1 MKIPLPCKFGELS
14 DCDGKLLPL
23 CGVHWFDWCPEDNIH
38 IFLKQGINGIPTLF
52 MKPVRNSSLFLWKY
66 QMIFFLTILTCI
78 QIRGL
83 IWSLI
88 LFGGIF
94 SYTNNIRSNN
104 QEGRSKKG
112 SEIHFVFQK
121 NYKRSQNIWKRPIIQ
136 LMTNPI
142 LQSET

>member
-1 MKIPLPCKFGELS
+1 MSYLIETENCYLFVAFIGLT
-14 DCDGKLLPL
+14 G
-23 CGVHWFDWCPEDNIH
+23 CPEDNIH

>member
-1 MKIPLPCKFGELS
+1 MSYLIATENCYLFVAFIGLT
-14 DCDGKLLPL
+14 G
-23 CGVHWFDWCPEDNIH
+23 CPEDNIH

>member
-1 MKIPLPCKFGELS
+1 MSYLIATENCYLFVAFIGLT
-14 DCDGKLLPL
+14 G
-23 CGVHWFDWCPEDNIH
+23 CPEDNIH

-66 QMIFFLTILTCI
+66 QMVFFLTILTCI

>member
-1 MKIPLPCKFGELS
+1 MSYLIATENCYLFVAFIGLT
-14 DCDGKLLPL
+14 G
-23 CGVHWFDWCPEDNIH
+23 CPEDNIH

-112 SEIHFVFQK
+112 SEIHFVFQR

>member
-1 MKIPLPCKFGELS
+1 MVSYLIATENCYLFVAFIGLT
-14 DCDGKLLPL
+14 G
-23 CGVHWFDWCPEDNIH
+23 CPEDNIH

-121 NYKRSQNIWKRPIIQ
+121 IIKGARIYGNVQ
-136 LMTNPI
+136 LYN
-142 LQSET
+142 L

>member
-1 MKIPLPCKFGELS
+1 MNHYPANLVSYLIATENCYLFVAFIGLT
-14 DCDGKLLPL
+14 G
-23 CGVHWFDWCPEDNIH
+23 CPEDNIH

>member
-1 MKIPLPCKFGELS
+1 MSYLIATENCYLFVAFIGLT
-14 DCDGKLLPL
+14 G
-23 CGVHWFDWCPEDNIH
+23 CPEDNIH

-94 SYTNNIRSNN
+94 SYPNNIRSNN

>member
-1 MKIPLPCKFGELS
+1 MERFPCFQGYYIPG
-14 DCDGKLLPL
+14 G
-23 CGVHWFDWCPEDNIH
+23 N
-38 IFLKQGINGIPTLF
+38 
-52 MKPVRNSSLFLWKY
+52 
-66 QMIFFLTILTCI
+66 LTILTCI